1 MGYVGAALASSI
13 STWLQFLLL
22 VVYIRF
28 FKVGRSACARI
39 FARSIKPVDVPLL
52 YCYLQALYGTS
63 GARVCMTP
71 VGLGSVLQT
80 LQAESM
86 NAEQP

>member
-28 FKVGRSACARI
+28 FKVGRSACTGVLACLMTPI
-39 FARSIKPVDVPLL
+39 DVANS
-52 YCYLQALYGTS
+52 YCYLQALYDT
-63 GARVCMTP
+63 RVRH
-71 VGLGSVLQT
+71 LADIAS
-80 LQAESM
+80 
-86 NAEQP
+86 

>member
-39 FARSIKPVDVPLL
+39 FARSIKPVD
-52 YCYLQALYGTS
+52 TS
-63 GARVCMTP
+63 GVRVCAADIA
-71 VGLGSVLQT
+71 S
-80 LQAESM
+80 
-86 NAEQP
+86 